1 MCKLV
6 VCVCVLSGLVCCLQA
21 GGMCL
26 CFEWTG
32 LLCVSWWYVC
42 VF

>member
-1 MCKLV
+1 M
-6 VCVCVLSGLVCCLQA
+6 
-21 GGMCL
+21 

-42 VF
+42 VLSELVCYVLAGDTCVCFQ